1 MHRLWR
7 WISIV
12 LLLLTVPAFGKDE
25 SGSAT
30 CAYATKDGEFGQTS
44 DCLGLDK
51 KGNPVVASKHV
62 RKLRFA
68 ANGLADVY
76 SSRLGWMYVNRSG
89 KIVIRGVAVMDNG
102 ADYFCDGLVRF
113 SRAGKWGFANAR
125 GREVVAPQYDGALPF
140 EKGVAKVCRGC
151 ESKCAEAACE
161 HHVLTGGEWL
171 CINTRGETV
180 TCPK

>member
-1 MHRLWR
+1 MLPLRLLTC
-7 WISIV
+7 V
-12 LLLLTVPAFGKDE
+12 FMLLLTMLAFGKDE
-25 SGSAT
+25 SPVAT

-44 DCLGLDK
+44 DCLRLDK
-51 KGNPVVASKHV
+51 KGNYVVSSQHT

-76 SSRLGWMYVNRSG
+76 SSKLGWMYVNRHG

-113 SRAGKWGFANAR
+113 SKEGKWGFANAR
-125 GREVVAPQYDGALPF
+125 GRAVVPPVYDGALPF
-140 EKGVAKVCRGC
+140 DKGMAKVCRGC
-151 ESKCAEAACE
+151 ESKCAEPACE

-171 CINTRGETV
+171 CLNPRGETV
-180 TCPK
+180 PCPP